1 MLNDYEERTSSTHAL
16 TMYRYNHKINDKMY
30 KIDIWDT
37 AGQESFNELHP
48 TYYFGAHVAMLVFDV
63 NRKVTYSN
71 LANWYAEMR
80 NQCEHIP
87 VLVVANKVDMNM
99 NAVSRKYKFCEKI
112 NADLEFVSAAS
123 GDNVVAVFERALEMG
138 LNYKLNPHEDDFMN
152 DVLDLL
158 DDTKPKRRVGGF
170 TGGAAGEEKKDDDF
184 TF

>member
-1 MLNDYEERTSSTHAL
+1 
-16 TMYRYNHKINDKMY
+16 MY

-71 LANWYAEMR
+71 LQNWYAEMR

-87 VLVVANKVDMNM
+87 VICIANKVDMNM

-123 GDNVVAVFERALEMG
+123 GDNVVSVFERALGMG
-138 LNYKLNPHEDDFMN
+138 LDYKLNPHEDDFMN

-170 TGGAAGEEKKDDDF
+170 TGGAAAAGKGGNDDF